1 MFVYNFI
8 YHTVKS
14 IIKLF
19 LPFFY
24 LSRFFLLFVHIYIQ
38 ITCSV
43 NVCVRWGRGG
53 VFYLQL
59 VVKEKFWYDAA
70 LFPDLRREKDLHRK
84 QTMLQHLLIE

>member
-1 MFVYNFI
+1 M
-8 YHTVKS
+8 
-14 IIKLF
+14 
-19 LPFFY
+19 
-24 LSRFFLLFVHIYIQ
+24 Q

>member
-1 MFVYNFI
+1 M
-8 YHTVKS
+8 
-14 IIKLF
+14 
-19 LPFFY
+19 
-24 LSRFFLLFVHIYIQ
+24 
-38 ITCSV
+38 C
-43 NVCVRWGRGG
+43 VCVGGGGG